1 MHNINIFGDIMR
13 KIIVPIFLVLTFIC
27 SCSGKSE
34 TALNWFNK
42 AVALNYT
49 NPQKNIE
56 YLSKA
61 IKLKPDYADA
71 YNERGI
77 AYSQFGQ
84 YQRALDDFNEAI
96 RLKPDNVKAHSNKA
110 IAYFNMGQY
119 QLAIEN
125 FNESI
130 RLKPDNADIYK
141 DRGIAYLSQGDK
153 KLGCI
158 DAHKACALGGDCKLL
173 EAAKSKGLCR

>member
-1 MHNINIFGDIMR
+1 MR
-13 KIIVPIFLVLTFIC
+13 KIIVSVFLVLIFIC

-34 TALNWFNK
+34 TALDWFNK
-42 AVALNYT
+42 ALALNYT
-49 NPQKNIE
+49 NPTKNIE

-84 YQRALDDFNEAI
+84 YQRALADFNEAI
-96 RLKPDNVKAHSNKA
+96 RLKPDNVNAHNNMG

-119 QLAIEN
+119 QRAIES
-125 FNESI
+125 FNEAI
-130 RLKPDNADIYK
+130 RIKPDSVNSYK
-141 DRGIAYLSQGDK
+141 DRGIAYFAQGNK
-153 KLGCI
+153 KLGCS
-158 DAHKACALGGDCKLL
+158 DAHQVCALGRNCKLL
-173 EAAKSKGLCR
+173 EAAKNKGLCN